1 MRRVPT
7 DPSSTDPENGHP
19 STPRE
24 PQKAPRQARRQGL
37 AYQAA
42 SEAVAAIL
50 IAAGAGY
57 WADGRFDTSPIFLF
71 LGTAIGFGAFVMR
84 LLRLG
89 RQLQAL
95 EAGDSDPDG
104 KDDTRR

>member
-7 DPSSTDPENGHP
+7 DPSSTDPQNDDP
-19 STPRE
+19 SPSKEPR
-24 PQKAPRQARRQGL
+24 RQAL

-42 SEAVAAIL
+42 SEAVVAIL
-50 IAAGAGY
+50 VAAGAGY
-57 WADGRFDTSPIFLF
+57 WADGRFDTSPIFLL
-71 LGTAIGFGAFVMR
+71 LGTAIGFGAFVLR

-95 EAGDSDPDG
+95 EAPPGESRR
-104 KDDTRR
+104 DDTGS

>member
-7 DPSSTDPENGHP
+7 DPDPTDPRDDGL
-19 STPRE
+19 TPR
-24 PQKAPRQARRQGL
+24 QQQSRRQGL

-42 SEAVAAIL
+42 FEAVAAIL

-57 WADGRFDTSPIFLF
+57 WADDHFDTSPIFLI
-71 LGTAIGFGAFVMR
+71 LGTATGFTAFVLR

-89 RQLQAL
+89 RQLQ
-95 EAGDSDPDG
+95 ETPDRDSSSPPSA
-104 KDDTRR
+104 